1 MAMYRLTS
9 GMVENS
15 LPSLAETIRTYD
27 LRADKSLGQHFLL
40 DPHLLARI
48 AQAANLPEGVNVI
61 EVGPGPGGL
70 TRALLDTK
78 AGHITAI
85 EYDKRAVA
93 AITALAATTTRL
105 RIIEADALKA
115 DLPAL
120 VPAPRAI
127 VANLPYN
134 IGTLLLVNWLQR
146 AGDFQS
152 MTLMFQLEVAE
163 RICALPGGGDYGRV
177 SVLTQW
183 LCEVT
188 MLMRIPAG
196 AFAPPPKVESAL
208 IRIMPRAEQP
218 SRAEIRLMERVTA
231 AAFGQRRKM
240 LRGAL
245 KSLGGEAL
253 CHEAGIAPERRAETL
268 SVDEFVR
275 LMRALQAREQTPA
288 HTSGPSI

>member
-1 MAMYRLTS
+1 MTEKTLA
-9 GMVENS
+9 
-15 LPSLAETIRTYD
+15 SLAETIRAFD

-48 AQAANLPEGVNVI
+48 AQAAHICEALNVI
-61 EVGPGPGGL
+61 EIGPGPGGL
-70 TRALLDTK
+70 TRALLATNAK
-78 AGHITAI
+78 HITAI

-93 AITALAATTTRL
+93 AITALAATTSRL
-105 RIIEADALKA
+105 SIIEADAMKA
-115 DLPAL
+115 NLPSL

-134 IGTLLLVNWLQR
+134 IGTLLLVNWLQQ
-146 AGDFQS
+146 AHEFQS

-163 RICALPGGGDYGRV
+163 RICAQPNSRAYGRI
-177 SVLTQW
+177 SVLSQW
-183 LCEVT
+183 LCDVT

-208 IRIMPRAEQP
+208 IRLLPRPVQPPRAEIDLM
-218 SRAEIRLMERVTA
+218 ARLTA

-245 KSLGGEAL
+245 KPLGGEAL
-253 CHEAGIAPERRAETL
+253 CEAAGIEADRRAETL
-268 SVDEFVR
+268 SVEEFVR
-275 LMRALQAREQTPA
+275 LMRALQAFKGA
-288 HTSGPSI
+288 SA

>member
-1 MAMYRLTS
+1 MYRLTS
-9 GMVENS
+9 RMAENS
-15 LPSLAETIRTYD
+15 WPSLAETIRLFD

-48 AQAANLPEGVNVI
+48 AQAANVPESANVI
-61 EVGPGPGGL
+61 EIGPGPGGL
-70 TRALLDTK
+70 TRALLGTK
-78 AGHITAI
+78 ARHVTAI
-85 EYDKRAVA
+85 EYDQRAVA
-93 AITALAATTTRL
+93 AINALAATTPRL
-105 RIIEADALKA
+105 SVVEADALKI
-115 DLPAL
+115 DLTTL

-134 IGTLLLVNWLQR
+134 IGTLLLINWLHQAR
-146 AGDFQS
+146 DFES

-163 RICALPGGGDYGRV
+163 RICAQPGNGAYGRI
-177 SVLTQW
+177 SVLAQW

-208 IRIMPRAEQP
+208 IRLRPRAEQP
-218 SRAEIRLMERVTA
+218 SRAEIRAMERLTA

-245 KSLGGEAL
+245 KPLGGEAL
-253 CHEAGIAPERRAETL
+253 CQAADIAADRRAETL
-268 SVDEFVR
+268 SVAEFVR
-275 LMRALQAREQTPA
+275 LMRALQASEA
-288 HTSGPSI
+288 AG

>member
-1 MAMYRLTS
+1 MAEISR
-9 GMVENS
+9 
-15 LPSLAETIRTYD
+15 PSLAEIIRAFD

-40 DPHLLARI
+40 DPSLLARI
-48 AQAANLPEGVNVI
+48 AAAAGNLEGVNVI
-61 EVGPGPGGL
+61 EIGPGPGGL
-70 TRALLDTK
+70 TRALLETK
-78 AGHITAI
+78 AAHVTAI

-93 AITALAATTTRL
+93 AITALAATTQRL
-105 RIIEADALKA
+105 SIIEADAMKA

-134 IGTLLLVNWLQR
+134 IGTLLLVNWLQQ
-146 AGDFQS
+146 AAEFQS

-163 RICALPGGGDYGRV
+163 RICAEPNTSAYGRV
-177 SVLTQW
+177 SVLAQW

-208 IRIMPRAEQP
+208 IRLIPRPAQP
-218 SRAEIRLMERVTA
+218 PREELKAMERLTA

-245 KSLGGEAL
+245 KGLGGDTL
-253 CHEAGIAPERRAETL
+253 CAKAGIQLHPAGRR
-268 SVDEFVR
+268 R
-275 LMRALQAREQTPA
+275 
-288 HTSGPSI
+288 

>member
-1 MAMYRLTS
+1 MA
-9 GMVENS
+9 ENS
-15 LPSLAETIRTYD
+15 LPSLAETIRAFD

-48 AQAANLPEGVNVI
+48 AQAANIPEGMNVI

-70 TRALLDTK
+70 TRALLETK
-78 AGHITAI
+78 ASHVTAI

-93 AITALAATTTRL
+93 AITALAVTTTRL
-105 RIIEADALKA
+105 SIIEADALKA
-115 DLPAL
+115 DLTAL

-134 IGTLLLVNWLQR
+134 IGTLLLVNWLHQAR
-146 AGDFQS
+146 DFQS

-163 RICALPGGGDYGRV
+163 RLCAPPGSGAYGRI

-183 LCEVT
+183 LCDVT

-208 IRIMPRAEQP
+208 IRVTPKPEQP
-218 SRAEIRLMERVTA
+218 SRAELKAMERLTA

-253 CHEAGIAPERRAETL
+253 CEKAGIDPQRRAETL
-268 SVDEFVR
+268 SVAEFVR
-275 LMRALQAREQTPA
+275 LMHEVQAQDS
-288 HTSGPSI
+288 HH